1 LAALGT
7 LGLLGPWLAATAVPA
22 RAAGEVDR
30 IVAIVNDDIITD
42 TELGTRL
49 AQTKRQLAAEK
60 IKAPGD
66 DVLRRQLLER
76 MVVERLQ
83 LQLAERAGLRASD
96 ADVERAVENIA
107 QKNRLTVAEFRQML
121 RREGLDPQAHAAEL
135 RTQIILRQ
143 LVDREV
149 SNRVSVSEAEVASFL
164 EANPLGADAEY
175 NLSHIFL
182 PLPESASPEAIQSTR
197 KRAEEIHTRLKGGA
211 NFEQLAVSFSQG
223 EGALSGGAIGWRKAG
238 QLPELFV
245 TALRDLTPG
254 NVSAVLR
261 GPNGFHVLKLN
272 DRRGG
277 DSGANVTQTHV
288 RHILLRSSEIQS
300 LDEARAKLLKLRER
314 VVNGEEFAAL
324 ARAHSEDGGSAG
336 NGGDLG
342 WTNPGQLVPEFEK
355 AMDAL
360 KPGETSQP
368 VQSPF
373 GLHLIQVLARRTQ
386 DMSDERLQGQA
397 RQQIHARKAGERYE
411 QWLRQLRDEA
421 YVEYLGTDFN

>member
-1 LAALGT
+1 
-7 LGLLGPWLAATAVPA
+7 
-22 RAAGEVDR
+22 
-30 IVAIVNDDIITD
+30 
-42 TELGTRL
+42 
-49 AQTKRQLAAEK
+49 
-60 IKAPGD
+60 
-66 DVLRRQLLER
+66 
-76 MVVERLQ
+76 
-83 LQLAERAGLRASD
+83 
-96 ADVERAVENIA
+96 
-107 QKNRLTVAEFRQML
+107 
-121 RREGLDPQAHAAEL
+121 
-135 RTQIILRQ
+135 
-143 LVDREV
+143 
-149 SNRVSVSEAEVASFL
+149 
-164 EANPLGADAEY
+164 
-175 NLSHIFL
+175 
-182 PLPESASPEAIQSTR
+182 
-197 KRAEEIHTRLKGGA
+197 
-211 NFEQLAVSFSQG
+211 
-223 EGALSGGAIGWRKAG
+223 
-238 QLPELFV
+238 
-245 TALRDLTPG
+245 
-254 NVSAVLR
+254 
-261 GPNGFHVLKLN
+261 
-272 DRRGG
+272 
-277 DSGANVTQTHV
+277 V